1 MPFDKSYS
9 ELSPALKQRVK
20 NAYGDL
26 KESEYPP
33 FPSEG
38 TQVIYRPLYKANL
51 DLRKEGDVL
60 AIAMIDESG
69 GVESVTVYKAPSK
82 NIATMLNYIISN
94 TKFDPAT
101 CDGKPCKME
110 YLFENKIETKPNWAR

>member
-1 MPFDKSYS
+1 MKDS
-9 ELSPALKQRVK
+9 EH
-20 NAYGDL
+20 
-26 KESEYPP
+26 PP
-33 FPSEG
+33 FLSEG
-38 TQVIYRPLYKANL
+38 TEVIYRPLYKANL

-60 AIAMIDESG
+60 AIAMIDEKG
-69 GVESVTVYKAPSK
+69 MVETVSIYKAPSK
-82 NIATMLNYIISN
+82 NIATMLSYVISN